1 MRIFHGNTMEL
12 KAPNLKLASRNGD
25 FGPGIY
31 MSEDKELA
39 RMQAGILARREDLLF
54 GIVSFFETPIGLMS
68 YSALNIRKFQT
79 PGAVWL
85 DFILKNRRMPKKS
98 HSYDIV
104 SGPAP
109 DDHAYACLN
118 AFESGLMERAELIAE
133 LKSCKLPNQ
142 ILFHTAKSL
151 LFLDFTGKEKVPCS
165 KK

>member
-12 KAPNLKLASRNGD
+12 AVPNLKLATRNGD
-25 FGPGIY
+25 FGPGVY
-31 MSEDKELA
+31 MFEDKELA
-39 RMQAGILARREDLLF
+39 RNQAGILARREDLLF
-54 GIVSFFETPIGLMS
+54 GIVSFFETPIGLMN
-68 YSALNIRKFQT
+68 YSALNIKKFQT
-79 PGAVWL
+79 PGAAWL

-118 AFESGLMERAELIAE
+118 AFESGFMTRTQLIHI
-133 LKSCKLPNQ
+133 LKSRKLPGQ

-151 LFLDFTGKEKVPCS
+151 LFLDFTGKEKVPCL